1 MQARCRESGGA
12 HGLKTI
18 GVVPVK
24 KPRRCFGADS
34 MQFLLHARRT
44 RRQSKRCLRKATAP
58 AVASSPSST
67 RASARVVQS
76 KITSLCVTKKRYIP
90 QRPQIICRTLGTNN
104 EKLGLRAQRPD
115 KGKDRVTA
123 IQAGNGLDERAFSGA
138 AGKRYHRIRC
148 GWMRFLSSMSLG

>member
-1 MQARCRESGGA
+1 MTWKPWQRPFAKRLTHCAPVATTISWFAARAMPDSARSGISLSAESKPQGPSRKGGSVQARCRESGGA

-76 KITSLCVTKKRYIP
+76 KITSLCVAKKRYIP
-90 QRPQIICRTLGTNN
+90 QRPQIICRTL
-104 EKLGLRAQRPD
+104 
-115 KGKDRVTA
+115 
-123 IQAGNGLDERAFSGA
+123 
-138 AGKRYHRIRC
+138 
-148 GWMRFLSSMSLG
+148 

>member
-67 RASARVVQS
+67 RASARVVQG
-76 KITSLCVTKKRYIP
+76 KITSPCVSKKEVDAP
-90 QRPQIICRTLGTNN
+90 ASADHL
-104 EKLGLRAQRPD
+104 
-115 KGKDRVTA
+115 
-123 IQAGNGLDERAFSGA
+123 
-138 AGKRYHRIRC
+138 
-148 GWMRFLSSMSLG
+148 